1 MTRIATL
8 RRRPWRVLGALAC
21 VLVAVGLAV
30 GSGANYSSASANPT
44 NTFDSGTLT
53 QSNSKDGVAILTAT
67 NMKPGDSATGSVTI
81 TNTGS
86 LAGTFSLSKSN
97 LTDPITGTGGVKL
110 SDQLDLKI
118 EDTTGSPTT
127 PPVVYNGKLSAMG
140 TLALDYDPSTAG
152 TQDPFVATNG
162 ARTYKF
168 TVTLPS
174 STTNSY
180 QGTSTSVEYDWAATQ

>member
-1 MTRIATL
+1 LSRIAIL

-21 VLVAVGLAV
+21 LLLAAGLAI
-30 GSGANYSSASANPT
+30 GSGADFTSATANPS
-44 NTFDSGTLT
+44 NTFSTGTLSQT
-53 QSNSKDGVAILTAT
+53 NSKNGAAILTAS

-86 LAGTFSLSKSN
+86 IAGTFSLSKSN
-97 LTDPITGTGGVKL
+97 LTDPVTGTGGVKL

-118 EDTTGSPTT
+118 EDTTGNPAT
-127 PPVVYNGKLSAMG
+127 PPVVYSGKLSAMG
-140 TLALDYDPSTAG
+140 TIALDYDPSTG
-152 TQDPFVATNG
+152 TQDPFAASGG

-174 STTNSY
+174 STGNSY
-180 QGTSTSVEYDWAATQ
+180 QGTSTSVEYDWTATQ